1 MMEGS
6 TAKSECTLNKQGN
19 RYLSTYYFVD
29 TQHPKY
35 LILLGLMVD
44 VVCQERKRR
53 TIHFSDAICCFVAMD
68 SLLREHHCYIHYEY
82 ILICGF

>member
-1 MMEGS
+1 MEGS

-53 TIHFSDAICCFVAMD
+53 TIHFSDAICCFVAAMPGRKAIR
-68 SLLREHHCYIHYEY
+68 LRLQITVRR
-82 ILICGF
+82 